1 MTEPESGSVPERR
14 HSTSSRWVWFV
25 VLGIALAVLGIF
37 AMSAPVVST
46 LAAVFAFGW
55 ALIIGGILQAV
66 HAIYQRDWGGRV
78 LDVLTGVLF
87 VVVGALALFGPVT
100 SAMSLTLLIAAALL
114 IRGIFAIVAAVSER
128 YAQWGWSVVYGVVS
142 VLLGGLIFA
151 MWPAISMWLIGLFV
165 GIELLVD
172 GIVLAMIG
180 LSARKVSP
188 RGLGRRPPREVRAP
202 REPLPA

>member
-1 MTEPESGSVPERR
+1 
-14 HSTSSRWVWFV
+14 
-25 VLGIALAVLGIF
+25 
-37 AMSAPVVST
+37 
-46 LAAVFAFGW
+46 
-55 ALIIGGILQAV
+55 
-66 HAIYQRDWGGRV
+66 
-78 LDVLTGVLF
+78 
-87 VVVGALALFGPVT
+87 
-100 SAMSLTLLIAAALL
+100 MSLTLLIAAALL